1 MTIEEVKAMVLHDT
15 VNDDSVCIKGLEKA
29 AVLKA
34 LYDESHFQGLG
45 EYLYNPVLR
54 SNISIEEATE
64 LLKYQT
70 YFGYLHG
77 KVLKVD
83 LSNPDYFN
91 ARLYDRDN
99 HEGAARDAV
108 EALRFNE
115 IIHNCSGS
123 CFYYYQGS
131 EYFVERIMTYMGNS
145 IGLKVFDTETRN
157 GTSVCISTVEISMLG
172 GIVKALRK
180 CIISCILKIR
190 EEIAKGSLHLNR
202 CNDFRRCSY
211 RFLEIDGEILID
223 MDSNIKEHE

>member
-34 LYDESHFQGLG
+34 LYDKSHFQDDESPFQGLG
-45 EYLYNPVLR
+45 EYLYIPVLR

-70 YFGYLHG
+70 YFDYLHG

-131 EYFVERIMTYMGNS
+131 EYFVERIMMNKGYS
-145 IGLKVFDTETRN
+145 LGLRVFDTETKKEA
-157 GTSVCISTVEISMLG
+157 SVCISMEEISMLG
-172 GIVKALRK
+172 SIVYALRK
-180 CIISCILKIR
+180 SIMSCIPRII
-190 EEIAKGSLHLNR
+190 EANR
-202 CNDFRRCSY
+202 QEHKDCRRDFA
-211 RFLEIDGEILID
+211 FLELDGEIIID
-223 MDSNIKEHE
+223 PKSI